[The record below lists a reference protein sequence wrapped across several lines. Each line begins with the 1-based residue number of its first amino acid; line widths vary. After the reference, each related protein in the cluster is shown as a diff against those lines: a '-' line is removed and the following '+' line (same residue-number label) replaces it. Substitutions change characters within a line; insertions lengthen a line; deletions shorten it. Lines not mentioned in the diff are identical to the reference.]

1 MSEFVKVS
9 EVYLVKDNDKFVGI
23 EIGWSDAVL
32 NAQGAASVLDT
43 LNNAMMSAGWVPKMV
58 MRASAGGDGE
68 DIGEADAPA
77 DEGAAPADD
86 EAAGGDESVE

>member
-43 LNNAMMSAGWVPKMV
+43 LNNAMMSAGWVTKMV
-58 MRASAGGDGE
+58 MRASGE
-68 DIGEADAPA
+68 DDEEQADAPA
-77 DEGAAPADD
+77 DEGAAAADD

>member
-43 LNNAMMSAGWVPKMV
+43 LNNAMMSAGWVTKMV
-58 MRASAGGDGE
+58 MRASPE
-68 DIGEADAPA
+68 EEAVDAPA
-77 DEGAAPADD
+77 DEGAAAADD

>member
-9 EVYLVKDNDKFVGI
+9 EVYLVKEGENFTGI

-43 LNNAMMSAGWVPKMV
+43 LNNALSSAGWVTRMV
-58 MRASAGGDGE
+58 MRADNGGQE
-68 DIGEADAPA
+68 DAPS
-77 DEGAAPADD
+77 DEGA
-86 EAAGGDESVE
+86 EAAGEEGSVGDGAED